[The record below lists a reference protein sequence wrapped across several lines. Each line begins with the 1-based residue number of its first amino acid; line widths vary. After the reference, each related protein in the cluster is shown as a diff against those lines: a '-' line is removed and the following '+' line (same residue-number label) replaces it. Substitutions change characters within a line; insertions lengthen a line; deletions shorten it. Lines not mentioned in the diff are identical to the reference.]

1 MARIQ
6 TRIVG
11 AVLLLLSVAACT
23 TPPTSAV
30 ATAYH
35 GSIGYEEVGIAS
47 WYGQRYHGRQTASGE
62 RFDMHALTAA
72 HPSLP
77 FGTRVRVEN
86 LENGRSVVLRINDRG
101 PFVAG
106 RIIDVSK
113 HAAERLGFE
122 RKGVVRVRVRVI

>member
-1 MARIQ
+1 MDKLQ
-6 TRIVG
+6 TWLVG
-11 AVLLLLSVAACT
+11 AVLLLLSLTACASPQPVAA
-23 TPPTSAV
+23 
-30 ATAYH
+30 AYH

-47 WYGQRYHGRQTASGE
+47 WYGGRYHGRQTASGE

-101 PFVAG
+101 PFVTG

-113 HAAERLGFE
+113 HAAERLGF
-122 RKGVVRVRVRVI
+122 RRQGVVRVRVRVI